1 LKLLPASRTHDE
13 SARDLAE
20 REARI
25 VASLNH
31 PNILALHDIGLQD
44 GAMYLVTELIDGESL
59 RGSTLTM
66 RKSLDIAA
74 QIADGLSAAHA
85 AGVTHRDLKPDNVMV
100 TRDGRVKLVDFGV
113 AEVTPLPSDA
123 DATFSSEDVGV
134 VAGTLGYMAPEQ
146 IRASEIDGRAD
157 IFSFGALLYEL
168 LSGTRAF
175 SGETG
180 ADVITAILKADPPE
194 LPAGVPPLVREIVH
208 RCLEKKREER
218 FQSARDLAFAVR
230 QAAAAI
236 GVAPDTTGTVAGGAP
251 SAAAVR
257 GHLTKL
263 LSSPRLVNAE
273 RLSSLLRFIVE
284 ETLNGRGPQLKEARI
299 GLDVLG
305 RSAGSY
311 DPAIDPI
318 VRVQMGRLRAKLRA
332 YYTSEGAGDQLRIEI
347 PVGSYI
353 PIFGIRVTD
362 GQLPVRTVLPAPPP
376 SDDLRIAVLPIV
388 NMSADAENDY
398 FCDGLTEEL
407 INRLAQTRGLRVVA
421 RTSSFQFK
429 DAARDIREV
438 GRLLDVSKVLEGS
451 VRKAGHRIRVTV
463 QLINVGDGC
472 HLWSERYEG
481 DLTDIFTIQ
490 AQISTAIQQALQ
502 MQMLGAEDTPAP
514 RVQPQALEAYNHY
527 LQGRFLWKKRTEQ
540 GLRAALD
547 HFERAARIDPT
558 FARALSGVADCHLL
572 LGMSSA
578 EAPEHCMPKAADAA
592 RKALQLDDALA
603 EAPLSP
609 PIIADLA
616 LVHAFREDFKAAEM
630 YCRRALELDAHFH
643 RPFWFLGLSAAWAG
657 NFEAAEEALK
667 RGLELCHGAAFRSR
681 LLGAL
686 GFVYGL
692 WGKPQRARRVHRELD
707 QMRDTS
713 YVPSFELAQIEM
725 GGGNAA
731 GALACLEHAGIRRE
745 SYCILLKVWPS
756 FRPLRAEY
764 ARRRGTPRN

>member
-1 LKLLPASRTHDE
+1 MSSADTTRPRALLAAGATIGAYQVLAPLGAGAMGEVYRARDTRLGREVALKLLPASRTHDE
-13 SARDLAE
+13 SARGLAE

-146 IRASEIDGRAD
+146 VRASEIDGRAD

-168 LSGTRAF
+168 LSGKRAF

-284 ETLNGRGPQLKEARI
+284 ETLNGRGSQLKKRELASTCLAAALIRTILQSTRSCEFRWDGYGPSSERI
-299 GLDVLG
+299 
-305 RSAGSY
+305 
-311 DPAIDPI
+311 
-318 VRVQMGRLRAKLRA
+318 
-332 YYTSEGAGDQLRIEI
+332 T
-347 PVGSYI
+347 
-353 PIFGIRVTD
+353 
-362 GQLPVRTVLPAPPP
+362 PVRARAT
-376 SDDLRIAVLPIV
+376 SFESR
-388 NMSADAENDY
+388 
-398 FCDGLTEEL
+398 FGREL
-407 INRLAQTRGLRVVA
+407 HP
-421 RTSSFQFK
+421 
-429 DAARDIREV
+429 DIRDPGHGRAASRTERPPCTASGRRPADRRV
-438 GRLLDVSKVLEGS
+438 AHRQHERRCGERLLL
-451 VRKAGHRIRVTV
+451 
-463 QLINVGDGC
+463 
-472 HLWSERYEG
+472 
-481 DLTDIFTIQ
+481 
-490 AQISTAIQQALQ
+490 
-502 MQMLGAEDTPAP
+502 
-514 RVQPQALEAYNHY
+514 
-527 LQGRFLWKKRTEQ
+527 
-540 GLRAALD
+540 
-547 HFERAARIDPT
+547 
-558 FARALSGVADCHLL
+558 
-572 LGMSSA
+572 
-578 EAPEHCMPKAADAA
+578 
-592 RKALQLDDALA
+592 
-603 EAPLSP
+603 
-609 PIIADLA
+609 
-616 LVHAFREDFKAAEM
+616 
-630 YCRRALELDAHFH
+630 
-643 RPFWFLGLSAAWAG
+643 
-657 NFEAAEEALK
+657 
-667 RGLELCHGAAFRSR
+667 
-681 LLGAL
+681 
-686 GFVYGL
+686 
-692 WGKPQRARRVHRELD
+692 
-707 QMRDTS
+707 
-713 YVPSFELAQIEM
+713 
-725 GGGNAA
+725 
-731 GALACLEHAGIRRE
+731 
-745 SYCILLKVWPS
+745 
-756 FRPLRAEY
+756 
-764 ARRRGTPRN
+764 